1 MEGLRF
7 ALLFN
12 GSSLEHWHL
21 RCLNHLEKSAT
32 LVGIISTG
40 DNPNSST
47 KGASSTLMGLFARST
62 ASNMRVDVRAKFTN
76 IKKLSAAGHE
86 PIAQWNLDFILS
98 LGLNSVPMN
107 FGRATRHGVWCFQ
120 HETEEDLLPFFREV
134 YDGEHATEAALLALA
149 GPSGVA
155 AILEQGCFRTEKLS
169 YVKSRDRI
177 LESIAEWPARACRR
191 LARKPGDSS
200 LLRSAERR
208 EKRNGPP
215 QFLRFCGRIIR
226 RNVEAARQ
234 RVFLHSQW
242 NIGVIPVPVGT
253 LLRSEKYSE
262 ENIEWFPRTDP
273 KGMVADPFGLMRE
286 GTLHVLCEYFPYR
299 TKGDIRTFDYSPTGF
314 TTQPELAIE
323 LPVHM
328 SYPFLLEE
336 AGEIYCIPETCAAR
350 EIALFRAVEFPR
362 KWSKVGVLLEQ
373 FAGVD
378 PIVFRHGGR
387 WWLMCTEKGR
397 DEDLNLW
404 VWHASD
410 LLGPWKPHDLNP
422 VKSDVR
428 NARPGGMP
436 FVHEGVL
443 YRPAQD
449 CSKTYGWRI
458 AIQRVKTLTPSEFDE
473 EPVTILEA
481 SANSPFPLGR
491 HTLTPVGG
499 VVLIDGNRALL
510 VWHGQWSFVKVW
522 ARRMWGKI
530 RGRQAVGIRSSK
542 S

>member
-1 MEGLRF
+1 MECLRF

-12 GSSLEHWHL
+12 GTSLESWHL
-21 RCLNHLEKSAT
+21 SCLNHLEKSAT

-40 DNPNSST
+40 DSPSPSLT
-47 KGASSTLMGLFARST
+47 GTSPTFMRLLGRST
-62 ASNMRVDVRAKFTN
+62 ASNMRVDVSAKFKNTE
-76 IKKLSAAGHE
+76 KLSGAGHE
-86 PIAQWNLDFILS
+86 SIADWNLDFILS
-98 LGLNSVPMN
+98 LGPNSVPMS

-120 HETEEDLLPFFREV
+120 HETEGELLPFFREV
-134 YDGEHATEAALLALA
+134 YDGEHATEVALLALA
-149 GPSGVA
+149 GPAGDA
-155 AILEQGCFRTEKLS
+155 AILEQGFFRTEKLS

-177 LESIAEWPARACRR
+177 LDGITEWPARACRR
-191 LARKPGDSS
+191 LARNSGDLA
-200 LLRSAERR
+200 LLRSAERP
-208 EKRNGPP
+208 EKPNFHP

-226 RNVEAARQ
+226 RNLEAARQ

-242 NIGVIPVPVGT
+242 NIGVIPVPVET

-262 ENIEWFPRTDP
+262 ENIEWFPRTNR
-273 KGMVADPFGLMRE
+273 KRLVADPFGVMRD

-299 TKGDIRTFDYSPTGF
+299 SRGEIRTLDYSPAGF
-314 TTQPELAIE
+314 TTQPERAIE

-336 AGEIYCIPETCAAR
+336 AGEIYCIPETCSAH
-350 EIALFRAVEFPR
+350 EVALFRAVEFPR
-362 KWSKVGVLLEQ
+362 KWSKVAVLLEH

-378 PIVFRHGGR
+378 PTVFRYDGR
-387 WWLMCTEKGR
+387 WWLMCTEKGP

-410 LLGPWKPHDLNP
+410 LLGPWKPHEGNP

-428 NARPGGMP
+428 NARPGGAP

-458 AIQRVKTLTPSEFDE
+458 AIQRVKTLTPSEFAE
-473 EPVTILEA
+473 ESVTILEA

-499 VVLIDGNRALL
+499 VVLIDGNRALV

-522 ARRMWGKI
+522 ARRMWDKI
-530 RGRQAVGIRSSK
+530 RGRQGAA
-542 S
+542 